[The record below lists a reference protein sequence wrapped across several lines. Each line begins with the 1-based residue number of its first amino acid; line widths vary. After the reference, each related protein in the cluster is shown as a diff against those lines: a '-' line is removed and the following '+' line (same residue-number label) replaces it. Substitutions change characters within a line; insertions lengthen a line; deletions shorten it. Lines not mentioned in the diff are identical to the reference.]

1 MEQEQAK
8 IGMLMYGGKAGEG
21 GDCFLILKKI
31 KKVKGYV
38 NYVFD
43 YYEFR
48 GSKRVYIVK
57 NWTIEPQE
65 LSWNDEKIASSKQ
78 KRFFLKKIAFGNL
91 EKEID

>member
-8 IGMLMYGGKAGEG
+8 IGELMYSGKAECG

-31 KKVKGYV
+31 KKEKGIVKS
-38 NYVFD
+38 VFD
-43 YYEFR
+43 YYEFC
-48 GSKRVYIVK
+48 GTNKVYIVK
-57 NWTIEPQE
+57 NWTIEPHE
-65 LSWNDEKIASSKQ
+65 LSWSDEKVATSKQ